1 MNNDDI
7 DNIIVQLQAL
17 KLAPR
22 SLQAARPKEGAGT
35 EGRDT
40 AWRVTPNHRPSLARS
55 QACARH

>member
-22 SLQAARPKEGAGT
+22 SLQAARPN
-35 EGRDT
+35 GRSG
-40 AWRVTPNHRPSLARS
+40 H
-55 QACARH
+55 